1 MVKTIDVRF
10 RLQVLRICERFL
22 IQLMKSGSGLKKN
35 FKMRKTFEGVN
46 NDYSAFDCFV
56 IRCCLAVQACFR
68 PKKILLSMKLTKTVV
83 MLPN

>member
-1 MVKTIDVRF
+1 
-10 RLQVLRICERFL
+10 
-22 IQLMKSGSGLKKN
+22 
-35 FKMRKTFEGVN
+35 MRKTFEGVN